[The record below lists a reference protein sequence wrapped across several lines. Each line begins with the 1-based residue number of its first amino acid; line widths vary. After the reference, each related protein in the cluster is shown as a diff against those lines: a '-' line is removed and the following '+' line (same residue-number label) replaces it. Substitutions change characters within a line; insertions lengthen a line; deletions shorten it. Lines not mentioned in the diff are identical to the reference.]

1 MCGIIGIASN
11 KPVSINI
18 INSLK
23 KLEYRGYDSAGLAT
37 LTDDSINE
45 KKCSGRVEELEKILF
60 KAPSNGNI
68 GIGHVR
74 WATHGVPNIIN
85 AHPHSS
91 EQVSVVHNGIIENS
105 DEIKRELV
113 SKGLKFK
120 SQTDTEVITLLITE
134 ALKEKEND
142 PLKSVYKTLKKL
154 KGSFALGIIF
164 KNFSNIIIGARR
176 GSPLAVGYSK
186 EENYIGS
193 DSYALKSMTNKISYL
208 DDGEL
213 CVLTK
218 DQISFYDESLKKV
231 NKKIHTMSES
241 ETAIDKGEYKHF
253 MLKEIYEQPITIKNC
268 ISEYVDSLKKN
279 INIINFPIEPNNINK
294 IVLVGCG
301 TAYNSCLTAK
311 YWFEELT
318 TTDVEIDIA
327 SEFRYRKLKF
337 NSKNLYI
344 FVSQSGETADTAAAL
359 DLCKKNNVK
368 TCSIVNVIE
377 STIARNSDWVLPI
390 HAGTEIGVAS
400 TKAFLGQLTVLY
412 ILCLKIA
419 IVRKDIDERKY
430 EKNINNLK
438 KLPEAIKECINIESN
453 VQLMAKEFLSAKGSM
468 FLGRGSSFPI
478 ALEGALKLKELSYLH
493 AEGYPAGEMKHGPLA
508 LIEEGLPV
516 IILAPKDKY
525 FEKTLSNMQEVIARG
540 GKILF
545 ITDNKKNSLNE
556 NIRFG
561 LRVPYLDNL
570 LSPILLT
577 LPLQLL
583 AYHVALLKN
592 CDVDKPRNL
601 AKSVTVE

>member
-11 KPVSINI
+11 KPVSMNI
-18 INSLK
+18 VNSLK

-37 LTDDSINE
+37 IDKDEISE

-60 KAPSNGNI
+60 KTPSQGHL

-74 WATHGVPNIIN
+74 WATHGIPNIVN

-91 EQVSVVHNGIIENS
+91 EIVSVVHNGIIENS
-105 DEIKRELV
+105 DELKKNLE

-134 ALKEKEND
+134 FLKDNK
-142 PLKSVYKTLKKL
+142 PLESVSNTLKKL

-164 KNFSNIIIGARR
+164 KNYKNIIIGARK
-176 GSPLAVGYSK
+176 GSPLAVGYSN
-186 EENYIGS
+186 EENYLGS

-208 DDGEL
+208 DDGDL
-213 CVLTK
+213 CVLSK
-218 DQISFYDESLKKV
+218 DKVEFYDV
-231 NKKIHTMSES
+231 NKKKINKKVHVLSDDTNTS
-241 ETAIDKGEYKHF
+241 DKGDYKNF
-253 MLKEIYEQPITIKNC
+253 MSKEIFEQSTTAKNC
-268 ISEYVDSLKKN
+268 INEYIDSLKKD
-279 INIINFPIEPNNINK
+279 INIYNFPIKPEKINK
-294 IVLVGCG
+294 IVLIGCG
-301 TAYNSCLTAK
+301 TAYHSCLVAK

-318 TTDVEIDIA
+318 TIDVEIDIA
-327 SEFRYRKLKF
+327 SEFRYRKLRF
-337 NSKNLYI
+337 NSDNLYI

-359 DLCKKNNVK
+359 DICKKNKVK
-368 TCSIVNVIE
+368 TCSIVNSVE

-390 HAGTEIGVAS
+390 HAGPEIGVAS
-400 TKAFLGQLTVLY
+400 TKAFLGQMIVLY
-412 ILCLKIA
+412 ILCLKLA
-419 IVRKDIDERKY
+419 QSRKDIN
-430 EKNINNLK
+430 EKAYQINIKNLK
-438 KLPEAIKECINIESN
+438 VLPDAIKESLKVENSI
-453 VQLMAKEFLSAKGSM
+453 QAMAKEFLDAKGSM
-468 FLGRGSSFPI
+468 FLGRGLSFPI

-516 IILAPKDKY
+516 IVIAPKDKY
-525 FEKTLSNMQEVIARG
+525 FEKTLSNMQEVMARG

-545 ITDNKKNSLNE
+545 ITDHKKELMNE

-561 LRVPYLDNL
+561 IRVPLLDNL

-577 LPLQLL
+577 IPIQLL
-583 AYHVALLKN
+583 AYHVALLKG
-592 CDVDKPRNL
+592 CDIDKPRNL

>member
-1 MCGIIGIASN
+1 
-11 KPVSINI
+11 
-18 INSLK
+18 
-23 KLEYRGYDSAGLAT
+23 
-37 LTDDSINE
+37 
-45 KKCSGRVEELEKILF
+45 
-60 KAPSNGNI
+60 
-68 GIGHVR
+68 
-74 WATHGVPNIIN
+74 
-85 AHPHSS
+85 
-91 EQVSVVHNGIIENS
+91 
-105 DEIKRELV
+105 
-113 SKGLKFK
+113 
-120 SQTDTEVITLLITE
+120 
-134 ALKEKEND
+134 
-142 PLKSVYKTLKKL
+142 
-154 KGSFALGIIF
+154 
-164 KNFSNIIIGARR
+164 
-176 GSPLAVGYSK
+176 
-186 EENYIGS
+186 
-193 DSYALKSMTNKISYL
+193 MTNKISYL

-218 DQISFYDESLKKV
+218 DQVCFYDQGLKKI
-231 NKKIHTMSES
+231 NKKIYTMSDND
-241 ETAIDKGEYKHF
+241 AVVDKGEYKHF
-253 MLKEIYEQPITIKNC
+253 MLKEIYEQPSTVKNA
-268 ISEYVDSLKKN
+268 INEYIDSLKKD
-279 INIINFPIEPNNINK
+279 INIYNFPIEPNQINK
-294 IVLVGCG
+294 IVLIGCG

-318 TTDVEIDIA
+318 SIEIDVDIA

-337 NSKNLYI
+337 NSNNLYV

-368 TCSIVNVIE
+368 SCSIVNVVE

-419 IVRKDIDERKY
+419 NLRKDISQNIY
-430 EKNINNLK
+430 EKSIKNLK
-438 KLPEAIKECINIESN
+438 NLPEAIKKCIDTETK
-453 VQLMAKEFLSAKGSM
+453 VQLMAKEFVKANGSM
-468 FLGRGSSFPI
+468 FLGRGFSFPI

-516 IILAPKDKY
+516 IVLAPKDKY

-545 ITDNKKNSLNE
+545 ITDNKKESLNE

-561 LRVPYLDNL
+561 LRVPHLDNF

-577 LPLQLL
+577 IPLQML